1 MAARGFGQGKGP
13 IHLDQVRCTGK
24 EEFLGECPSLGQNS
38 QGCRRREDAGVRCD
52 VTPQEAAPPA
62 RRGELSCGLRKL
74 VEEEDKRRK
83 KAEENVFR

>member
-1 MAARGFGQGKGP
+1 M
-13 IHLDQVRCTGK
+13 
-24 EEFLGECPSLGQNS
+24 
-38 QGCRRREDAGVRCD
+38 RCD
-52 VTPQEAAPPA
+52 VTPQEAAPPS